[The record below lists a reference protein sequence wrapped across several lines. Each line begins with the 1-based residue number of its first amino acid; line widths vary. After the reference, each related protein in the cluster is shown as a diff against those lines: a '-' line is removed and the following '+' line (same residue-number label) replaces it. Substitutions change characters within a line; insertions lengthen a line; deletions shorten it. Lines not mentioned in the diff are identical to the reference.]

1 MLEFKSAEDLS
12 KLSPKDPAFP
22 IVEDLVKR
30 LITDYIAE
38 GYDYIPEDDGYTILV
53 EPKDVDRELTELWD
67 GCTLLNIYW
76 EGISKQGEFFIAVYL
91 ANNEYGLCFV
101 IPDAPWVDGELRKM
115 IEDNLD
121 PPTITYTQ
129 EKTS

>member
-1 MLEFKSAEDLS
+1 MITFKSAEDLS
-12 KLSPKDPAFP
+12 KLSPDDPAFP

-38 GYDYIPEDDGYTILV
+38 GYDYIPEDDGFIILI
-53 EPKDVDRELTELWD
+53 EKGDVDRELTELWD

-76 EGISKQGEFFIAVYL
+76 EGITLRDGMFTAIYL
-91 ANNEYGLCFV
+91 ANNQYGLAVV
-101 IPDAPWVDGELRKM
+101 IPDTDWVNGELRTL
-115 IEDNLD
+115 IEDILD